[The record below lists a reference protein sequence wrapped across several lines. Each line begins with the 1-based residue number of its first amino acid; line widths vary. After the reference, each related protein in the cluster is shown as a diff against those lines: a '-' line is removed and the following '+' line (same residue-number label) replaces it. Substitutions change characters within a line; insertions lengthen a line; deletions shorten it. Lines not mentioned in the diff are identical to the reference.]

1 MRQRPLLVFFA
12 TMVLAGCGQSGP
24 ASAPVRDTGSLPAR
38 ATQGQF
44 PLADGL
50 TPGATVGAATDAAPV
65 LARIARTWGTVKTL
79 SAHFDSWQVKDNERE
94 DGSFNVYYRKP
105 ARYRY
110 EVEKASSPI
119 KNGSTAVFDTRTGD
133 ITARLGSVA
142 SIFPLKSKLDD
153 ARGRSVR
160 GHRLDQGDYENLIKL
175 LLAPTSTV
183 RLVSPPGAS
192 PVVVAIVKPPQ
203 AITDE
208 LRLTLD
214 ARTSLIAQIEHVY
227 QGKIVSRSTITRIK
241 VNPTIEA
248 GKLEL

>member
-1 MRQRPLLVFFA
+1 MIGMRQRPLLVFLA
-12 TMVLAGCGQSGP
+12 TMMLAGCGQRGP
-24 ASAPVRDTGSLPAR
+24 VSAPLDDMRSLPVR
-38 ATQGQF
+38 QSQG
-44 PLADGL
+44 PVMAPMDMM
-50 TPGATVGAATDAAPV
+50 PGTNSAAPV
-65 LARIARTWGTVKTL
+65 LARIAQTWGTVKTL

-105 ARYRY
+105 YRYRY

-153 ARGRSVR
+153 ARGKSVR

-175 LLAPTSTV
+175 LLAPSSTV

-192 PVVVAIVKPPQ
+192 PVVVAIVRPPQ

-214 ARTSLIAQIEHVY
+214 ARTGLIGQIEHVY
-227 QGKIVSRSTITRIK
+227 QGKIVSRSTITKIK
-241 VNPTIEA
+241 INPAIEA

>member
-1 MRQRPLLVFFA
+1 MRQRPLLVFLA

-24 ASAPVRDTGSLPAR
+24 ASAPVREPGSVPVR
-38 ATQGQF
+38 QGQA
-44 PLADGL
+44 PLMTPMDAM
-50 TPGATVGAATDAAPV
+50 PGAHSAAPV
-65 LARIARTWGTVKTL
+65 LARIAQTWGTVKTL

-105 ARYRY
+105 SRYRY

-153 ARGRSVR
+153 ARGKSVR

-183 RLVSPPGAS
+183 RLVSAPGVS
-192 PVVVAIVKPPQ
+192 PAVVAIVKPPQ

-208 LRLTLD
+208 LRLTMD
-214 ARTSLIAQIEHVY
+214 ARTGLIAAIEHVY
-227 QGKIVSRSTITRIK
+227 QGKIVSRSTITKIK
-241 VNPTIEA
+241 INPTIEA

>member
-1 MRQRPLLVFFA
+1 MRQRPLLVFLA

-24 ASAPVRDTGSLPAR
+24 VSAPLREPGSRPLRQA
-38 ATQGQF
+38 QGPQM
-44 PLADGL
+44 
-50 TPGATVGAATDAAPV
+50 TPMDAMPGTNSAAPV
-65 LARIARTWGTVKTL
+65 LARIAQTWGTVKTL

-153 ARGRSVR
+153 ARGKSVR

-183 RLVSPPGAS
+183 RLVSPPGVS
-192 PVVVAIVKPPQ
+192 PAVVAIVRPPQ

-214 ARTSLIAQIEHVY
+214 ARTGLIGAIEHVY
-227 QGKIVSRSTITRIK
+227 QGKIVSRSTITKITI
-241 VNPTIEA
+241 NPAIEA